1 MRLASMAPRSIGPL
15 PPPPPALQ
23 KLGLPLLSYGA
34 TLFRIYR
41 TDRGPAF
48 WGKTGDNRF
57 DAPAAEFGVL
67 YAASDQHGAFI
78 ETCGG
83 LLNRTVTSSF
93 LGARG
98 WARVIPAQDLK
109 LVDLSGSGLARIGAD
124 ERLCS
129 GEHDVAQ
136 QWALALWQHPAH
148 VDGIHYRARH
158 DPSRTSVAIF
168 DRAASAVT
176 IVGDGGL
183 LVDPNKTRMAA
194 ILDTYQFSLFRSVT

>member
-1 MRLASMAPRSIGPL
+1 MAPRSIGPL
-15 PPPPPALQ
+15 PPPPPDFQ
-23 KLGLPLLSYGA
+23 KQDLPLLAYRA
-34 TLFRIYR
+34 TLFRIHR
-41 TDRGPAF
+41 SDRDPAF

-57 DAPAAEFGVL
+57 DAPAGEFGVL
-67 YAASDQHGAFI
+67 YAASDQYGAFI

-98 WARVIPAQDLK
+98 WARVMPARDLK

-136 QWALALWQHPAH
+136 QRALALWQHPAT

-158 DPSRTSVAIF
+158 DPSRASVAIF

-176 IVGDGGL
+176 IAGDGGL
-183 LVDPNKTRMAA
+183 LADANKTLLAA
-194 ILDTYQFSLFRSVT
+194 ILDTYQFSLL

>member
-1 MRLASMAPRSIGPL
+1 MAPRSIGPL
-15 PPPPPALQ
+15 PLPRPDLQ
-23 KLGLPLLSYGA
+23 KQRLPLLACRA
-34 TLFRIYR
+34 TLFRIHR
-41 TDRGPAF
+41 GDKGPAF

-57 DAPAAEFGVL
+57 DAPGGQFGVL
-67 YAASDQHGAFI
+67 YAAADRHGAFI

-83 LLNRTVTSSF
+83 LLNRTVTSAF
-93 LGARG
+93 LAARG
-98 WARVIPAQDLK
+98 WARVIPVRDLN
-109 LVDLSGSGLARIGAD
+109 LVDLSGAGLARIGAD

-136 QWALALWQHPAH
+136 QWALALWQHPAN

-176 IVGDGGL
+176 LIPDGGL
-183 LVDPNKTRMAA
+183 LMDANRHLMASL
-194 ILDTYQFSLFRSVT
+194 LDHYEFSLL